1 MKIQPLP
8 TLRLLGVLLGCLV
21 MNPASATSAAQS
33 PQPGTT
39 PASPSPSPAH
49 ALVASS
55 RPLVIGHRGYPTV
68 APENTLAAF
77 RLALQAGADLVEL
90 DYHHSRDG
98 VPIVIH
104 DSTLDR
110 TTDAPARWSGRDLRV
125 DARDAADLLTLSA
138 GANFQPAFPAE
149 KVPSLVQALD
159 FIQKQGVTLIE
170 RKAGNPETLA
180 DLLRT
185 RALVNQLVVQAFDW
199 AFLRSFHE
207 LLPDQVIGA
216 LGPPSSRDG
225 RKLTDPEKALS
236 AAWLREIRQLG
247 AQLAV
252 WNRQVDAPAVREA
265 HSLGL
270 KVWVYT
276 INDHETAASLLAM
289 GVDGIITDNPAVVW
303 RSLALHPRSP

>member
-1 MKIQPLP
+1 MTTHPIL
-8 TLRLLGVLLGCLV
+8 TLRILGAVLGCLA
-21 MNPASATSAAQS
+21 MNPANPTASAQN
-33 PQPGTT
+33 PQPG
-39 PASPSPSPAH
+39 ASPATQSASPAH
-49 ALVASS
+49 TLVAST

-77 RLALQAGADLVEL
+77 RHALQAGADLVEL

-98 VPIVIH
+98 VPVVIH

-170 RKAGNPETLA
+170 RKAGNPEALA
-180 DLLRT
+180 EILRS

-199 AFLRSFHE
+199 DFLRSFHQ

-236 AAWLREIRQLG
+236 ASWLREIQQLG

-252 WNRQVDAPAVREA
+252 WNRQVDASAVKEA
-265 HSLGL
+265 HRLGL

-303 RSLALHPRSP
+303 RSLALRPRFR